1 MSTNRQN
8 KAFAATAKLT
18 AALALALASAC
29 PAAAMSTPFE
39 VVKGSWV
46 GGDALNFKD
55 GHSEKLSCNA
65 YYTGSTDGKALTTA
79 LRCSG
84 PSGKVELRSHL
95 NYASGKVSG
104 GWEERTYNASGDASG
119 ILNPGNLRLNFHG
132 GVSGS
137 MRVAF
142 SASSQTVSISIGR
155 RPTISRQP
163 ARVGRYLGPIRY
175 AAWQAVQSAR
185 MAPSWLRAPVLVPP
199 AVA

>member
-8 KAFAATAKLT
+8 KTFAAAAKLSG
-18 AALALALASAC
+18 ALALALASAC
-29 PAAAMSTPFE
+29 PAAAVSTPFE

-46 GGDALNFKD
+46 GGGALNFKD

-95 NYASGKVSG
+95 SYASGKVSG
-104 GWEERTYNASGDASG
+104 SWEERTYNASGDASG

-132 GVSGS
+132 GVSGT

-142 SASSQTVSISIGR
+142 SASSQTVSISIS
-155 RPTISRQP
+155 TSD
-163 ARVGRYLGPIRY
+163 V
-175 AAWQAVQSAR
+175 
-185 MAPSWLRAPVLVPP
+185 PVKQMNINFKRS
-199 AVA
+199 